1 MRPRRS
7 EKKGVIHITGENKSW
22 DLSRKP
28 FGFGDPACPLIIYGY
43 FHTFKASEMAKPYPA
58 EAGD

>member
-1 MRPRRS
+1 M
-7 EKKGVIHITGENKSW
+7 IHITGENKSW